1 MRKSLWIMGA
11 GVAILLVA
19 GAAVGGAVNDGHR
32 FLSDSLRPA
41 VLDRAVWCW
50 QDTEAKARISASE
63 SRRDEMVVRTAILG
77 AERSDPKRDDPGSF
91 GGMVDA
97 TRRID
102 RDTNRLGYIY
112 AYFWSP
118 TDRRRLFDHVAASR
132 PICSP
137 RFGAPAT
144 RSAG

>member
-1 MRKSLWIMGA
+1 MRISLWMTGA
-11 GVAILLVA
+11 GAIALLA
-19 GAAVGGAVNDGHR
+19 TGAAIGGAVNDGHR
-32 FLSDSLRPA
+32 FLSDNLRPP

-50 QDTEAKARISASE
+50 QDAAAKARMSASE

-77 AERSDPKRDDPGSF
+77 AERFRPKHDDLGSI
-91 GGMVDA
+91 GRMIEA

-102 RDTNRLGYIY
+102 RDTNRLDYIY
-112 AYFWSP
+112 AFFWSP

-132 PICSP
+132 PICSASVGP
-137 RFGAPAT
+137 FT